1 MAEQVILVTLF
12 LGLLAFGA
20 LACCMLLCAL
30 IQILCYGFD
39 FLSQKYSEMVSEIDN
54 KSSKGEDK

>member
-1 MAEQVILVTLF
+1 MLEQVILVALF
-12 LGLLAFGA
+12 LGLLAFSA
-20 LACCMLLCAL
+20 LACGMLLCAL

>member
-1 MAEQVILVTLF
+1 MLEQIILVALF

-30 IQILCYGFD
+30 IQLVCFGFD
-39 FLSQKYSEMVSEIDN
+39 FLSQKYSEMVSKLN
-54 KSSKGEDK
+54 KGEDK